1 VPLYICKAYLPSKE
15 SLLQPTIIS
24 KGKGKK
30 YSKSLKDVSEF
41 FHSLTSAC
49 ALSSVMTRYRKQDVI
64 NAIPL
69 PNEWDLI
76 KNWHI
81 ILI

>member
-1 VPLYICKAYLPSKE
+1 M
-15 SLLQPTIIS
+15 
-24 KGKGKK
+24 
-30 YSKSLKDVSEF
+30 SEL
-41 FHSLTSAC
+41 FHPLTSAAC
-49 ALSSVMTRYRKQDVI
+49 ALSSVTSQYRKQDVI

-69 PNEWDLI
+69 PIEWDLI